1 MKRMRSALFAAASCA
16 LTLCLPAAASTRPH
30 YGGVLKVSVNAQL
43 TRLEVPEPNA
53 SSAQQTVRD
62 ELLKLVY
69 DRLTAFDDVGRVV
82 PMLVIGWDHS
92 PDFKRW
98 TFVLRKNIELHD
110 GSFLT
115 ASDVVASVSQ
125 ANAGWRVRS
134 SSDSVII
141 ESDTSLPELPEILA
155 STRNSIM
162 VRRGQATVGSG
173 AFRLDTWQAGRLA
186 TFVAHDSCWQG
197 RPFVDAIELHMGQ
210 PYTEQLLQVE
220 SRQTDIAEVPIPY
233 AARLQQGGSRVEFS
247 SPQDLYALL
256 LAPGISKDP
265 RLRDAL
271 SASIDRA
278 AIESIFLQKRGLA
291 TAALVPQWITGYA
304 ALFPAA
310 RDLDRAQQLRHDLGN
325 VPVLNLAYDNSDP
338 LAKTIAERIALNARD
353 AGINLRPAPGDVSV
367 QSTSDLKLL
376 RLALPSANASL
387 NLSEIAQQIGL
398 QIAFNREIT
407 DADLFQAE
415 SQLLKSQALIPLAHV
430 AVGTA
435 VSPRVR
441 NWTISPTGRWQF
453 DNLWIEGR

>member
-1 MKRMRSALFAAASCA
+1 MRSALLAVVSFGI
-16 LTLCLPAAASTRPH
+16 LFCLPSPAATRPH

-53 SSAQQTVRD
+53 NAEQQTVRD

-69 DRLTAFDDVGRVV
+69 DRLTTVDDVGRVG
-82 PMLVIGWDHS
+82 PMLVTGWDHS

-98 TFVLRKNIELHD
+98 TFVLRKNVELHD

-115 ASDVVASVSQ
+115 APDIVASLNQ
-125 ANAGWRVRS
+125 TNAGWRVRS
-134 SSDSVII
+134 AGDSLVI
-141 ESDTSLPELPEILA
+141 ESDASVPDLPERLA
-155 STRNSIM
+155 STRNSII
-162 VRRGQATVGSG
+162 VRRGQVTVGSG
-173 AFRLDTWQAGRLA
+173 PFRVDTWQAGRFA
-186 TFVAHDSCWQG
+186 TFVAHDHCWQG
-197 RPFVDAIELHMGQ
+197 RPFLDAIELQMGQ

-256 LAPGISKDP
+256 LAPVISKDP

-278 AIESIFLQKRGLA
+278 AIESIFLQKHGSA
-291 TAALVPQWITGYA
+291 TAALIPQWITGYA

-338 LAKTIAERIALNARD
+338 LARTIAERIALNARD
-353 AGINLRPAPGDVSV
+353 AGINLRPNPGDVSA
-367 QSTSDLKLL
+367 QSTADLKLL
-376 RLALPSANASL
+376 RITLPSANAAL
-387 NLSEIAQQIGL
+387 NLGEIAQQIGL
-398 QIAFNREIT
+398 QIAFNRDIT

-415 SQLLKSQALIPLAHV
+415 SQVLRSQALIPLAHI
-430 AVGTA
+430 AIGTA
-435 VSPRVR
+435 ASPRVR
-441 NWTISPTGRWQF
+441 NWSTLPSGRWQF
-453 DNLWIEGR
+453 DNLWVEGR

>member
-1 MKRMRSALFAAASCA
+1 MKRMRSALLVVASWVLA
-16 LTLCLPAAASTRPH
+16 LSLPAAAATRPH
-30 YGGVLKVSVNAQL
+30 YGGVLRVSVSAQL
-43 TRLEVPEPNA
+43 TRLEVSEPNA
-53 SSAQQTVRD
+53 SAAQQTVRD

-69 DRLTAFDDVGRVV
+69 DRLTTLDDVGRVL
-82 PMLVIGWDHS
+82 PMLVTGWEHS

-98 TFVLRKNIELHD
+98 TFVLRKNVELHD

-115 ASDVVASVSQ
+115 AQDVVASLSQ
-125 ANAGWRVRS
+125 PNAGWHLHS
-134 SSDSVII
+134 AGDSLVI
-141 ESDTSLPELPEILA
+141 ESDTSVPELPELLA

-162 VRRGQATVGSG
+162 VRRGQITVGSG
-173 AFRLDTWQAGRLA
+173 AFRVDTWQAGRLA
-186 TFVAHDSCWQG
+186 TFVAHDNCWQG
-197 RPFVDAIELHMGQ
+197 RPFLDAIQLQMGQ
-210 PYTEQLLQVE
+210 PLTEQLLQVE
-220 SRQTDIAEVPIPY
+220 SRQTDVAEVPIPY
-233 AARLQQGGSRVEFS
+233 APRLQQGGSRVEFS
-247 SPQDLYALL
+247 SPQDLYGLL
-256 LAPGISKDP
+256 LAPGVSKDP

-278 AIESIFLQKRGLA
+278 AIESIFLQKHGSA
-291 TAALVPQWITGYA
+291 TAALIPQWITGYA

-338 LAKTIAERIALNARD
+338 LARTIAERVALNARD

-376 RLALPSANASL
+376 RLALPSANAAL
-387 NLSEIAQQIGL
+387 NLGDIAQQIGL
-398 QIAFNREIT
+398 QIGFNRELT

-441 NWTISPTGRWQF
+441 NWTTSPTGRWQF